1 MIDES
6 SRKWINAPDV
16 DVANISNKEDYMV
29 MSYEN
34 RALDLDRLDAPPGR
48 LNCTCQF
55 ISYFW
60 PN

>member
-16 DVANISNKEDYMV
+16 DVSNIANNDDYMV

-34 RALDLDRLDAPPGR
+34 RAIDLDRLDAPPGR
-48 LNCTCQF
+48 FHATN
-55 ISYFW
+55 
-60 PN
+60 